1 MTLVWVTQPAITRVP
16 RAAIVARS
24 AWTFPGLTRRGLLHF
39 RPTVSLLARWTKTP
53 MRGPWFVAQAPF
65 GGGQSLAQADN
76 TKAEEEA
83 SALPG
88 VQLKG
93 AAAVRGSLQVAPA
106 EADVVPSETTSAA
119 TIAGAAPYRR
129 ARGKIIAGI
138 LDHGG
143 WLG

>member
-1 MTLVWVTQPAITRVP
+1 
-16 RAAIVARS
+16 
-24 AWTFPGLTRRGLLHF
+24 
-39 RPTVSLLARWTKTP
+39 

-88 VQLKG
+88 DQLNG
-93 AAAVRGSLQVAPA
+93 AAAVRGSLQVTPA
-106 EADVVPSETTSAA
+106 EADVVPSEIRNDA
-119 TIAGAAPYRR
+119 TIAGAATYRR
-129 ARGKIIAGI
+129 ARGEIIAGI
-138 LDHGG
+138 LDHRG

>member
-1 MTLVWVTQPAITRVP
+1 
-16 RAAIVARS
+16 
-24 AWTFPGLTRRGLLHF
+24 
-39 RPTVSLLARWTKTP
+39 

-65 GGGQSLAQADN
+65 GGGQSLAQADS
-76 TKAEEEA
+76 TKAEEAA

-119 TIAGAAPYRR
+119 TIAGAATYRR
-129 ARGKIIAGI
+129 APGEIIAGI

>member
-1 MTLVWVTQPAITRVP
+1 
-16 RAAIVARS
+16 
-24 AWTFPGLTRRGLLHF
+24 
-39 RPTVSLLARWTKTP
+39 

-65 GGGQSLAQADN
+65 GGGQSLAHADSTN
-76 TKAEEEA
+76 PEEEA

-93 AAAVRGSLQVAPA
+93 AAAVRGSLQVVPA
-106 EADVVPSETTSAA
+106 EAEVAPSGTSSADVIADAA
-119 TIAGAAPYRR
+119 TNRC
-129 ARGKIIAGI
+129 ARGETIAGI

>member
-1 MTLVWVTQPAITRVP
+1 
-16 RAAIVARS
+16 
-24 AWTFPGLTRRGLLHF
+24 
-39 RPTVSLLARWTKTP
+39 

-65 GGGQSLAQADN
+65 GGGQSLAHADN
-76 TKAEEEA
+76 TNADEEA

-106 EADVVPSETTSAA
+106 EADVAPSETTSAA
-119 TIAGAAPYRR
+119 TITVAAPCRR
-129 ARGKIIAGI
+129 ARGETIAGI

-143 WLG
+143 SLG

>member
-1 MTLVWVTQPAITRVP
+1 
-16 RAAIVARS
+16 
-24 AWTFPGLTRRGLLHF
+24 
-39 RPTVSLLARWTKTP
+39 

-88 VQLKG
+88 VQLNG
-93 AAAVRGSLQVAPA
+93 AAAVRGSLQVVPA
-106 EADVVPSETTSAA
+106 EADVVANEINSEAM
-119 TIAGAAPYRR
+119 IAGAAPYRR
-129 ARGKIIAGI
+129 ARGTIIAGI

-143 WLG
+143 WLD